1 MQICLTHTKIIIN
14 ICKYLLYLLH
24 RQEKYNLL
32 YLIGIFIRIYEYLLY
47 LICIFKYD
55 IVF

>member
-32 YLIGIFIRIYEYLLY
+32 YLIGIFIRICEYLLY